1 MSFPISAVPS
11 STQIEAS
18 GKLVGRNLAHF
29 SPSVWGSH
37 FLSYASDSNVL
48 DADDDHKI
56 MQQVQ
61 ELKDEVKRMLI
72 ISPGSTDQTLSEKL
86 DLIDAIQHLGVSY
99 HFESEIDEILQ
110 KAHKINP
117 PCFNNINIMDH
128 AADDQLKLYTISLWF
143 RLLRQQGY
151 DVSCDIFNEF
161 KDDKGSFKASLI
173 SDVKGMLSLYEAA
186 HLGINGEDILDE
198 ALAFTTTH
206 LELAVNHIR
215 PQLAKKVKHALN
227 RPIRKALPRLEGL
240 YYISIYKEEDSY
252 SETLLKFA
260 KLDFN
265 VLQSQHQKEIGGI
278 TRCWKNLD
286 FTANLPYARDR
297 IVEGYFWTMGVFFEP
312 QYSLARRIMT
322 KVIGMTSILDDTYDA
337 YGSYAE
343 LKLFTEAIERW
354 DVSAIDILPE
364 YMKLIYKALLDVYD
378 EIEAETAKDG
388 RPFCVHYAK
397 ESMKKLIQAYFIEAK
412 WCNEGYAPTM
422 EEYMSNAMTTSAYQ
436 MLAPTSF
443 LGMGNIADEEVFKW
457 VFNDPKILRA
467 STIICRLMDDI
478 KSHKFEQSRAHA
490 VSAVECYMKQYG
502 VSAEEEVYKLLGKE
516 IVNAWKDINEEL
528 LMNRTADHHVPMPIL
543 ERVLNLARV
552 IDLVYEDGDAYTDS
566 NMMKDYIASL
576 LVNPLVLQ

>member
-1 MSFPISAVPS
+1 M
-11 STQIEAS
+11 
-18 GKLVGRNLAHF
+18 GRNLANF
-29 SPSVWGSH
+29 RPSVWGSH

-48 DADDDHKI
+48 DHKI
-56 MQQVQ
+56 MQQVE

-72 ISPGSTDQTLSEKL
+72 IAPGSNDQTLSEKL

-117 PCFNNINIMDH
+117 PCFNNSNIMDH

-151 DVSCDIFNEF
+151 YVSSNIFNEF

-198 ALAFTTTH
+198 ALPFTTTH
-206 LELAVNHIR
+206 LESAVNNHIR
-215 PQLAKKVKHALN
+215 PHLAKKVKHALN

-278 TRCWKNLD
+278 TKWWKNLD
-286 FTANLPYARDR
+286 FTTKLPYARDR
-297 IVEGYFWTMGVFFEP
+297 IVEGYFWIDG
-312 QYSLARRIMT
+312 I
-322 KVIGMTSILDDTYDA
+322 IGMASIIDDTYDA

-354 DVSAIDILPE
+354 GISAIDILPE
-364 YMKLIYKALLDVYD
+364 YMKLIYQALLDVYD
-378 EIEAETAKDG
+378 EIEVETAKDG
-388 RPFCVHYAK
+388 RPFCSHYAK
-397 ESMKKLIQAYFIEAK
+397 ES
-412 WCNEGYAPTM
+412 
-422 EEYMSNAMTTSAYQ
+422 
-436 MLAPTSF
+436 
-443 LGMGNIADEEVFKW
+443 VFKW

-467 STIICRLMDDI
+467 ATIICRLTDDI
-478 KSHKFEQSRAHA
+478 RGHKQRRAHVA
-490 VSAVECYMKQYG
+490 SAVECYMKQYG
-502 VSAEEEVYKLLGKE
+502 ISAEEEVYKLFWKE
-516 IVNAWKDINEEL
+516 VAKAWKDINEEF
-528 LMNRTADHHVPMPIL
+528 MNSTADRVIPMPIL

-552 IDLVYEDGDAYTDS
+552 IDLLYKEDDAYTNS
-566 NMMKDYIASL
+566 HLMKDYVASL
-576 LVNPLVLQ
+576 FVNPLVLQ